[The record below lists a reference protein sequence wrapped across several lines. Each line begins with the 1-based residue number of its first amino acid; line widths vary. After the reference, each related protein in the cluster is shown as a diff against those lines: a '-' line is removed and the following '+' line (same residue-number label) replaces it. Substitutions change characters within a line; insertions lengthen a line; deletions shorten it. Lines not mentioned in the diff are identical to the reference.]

1 MLHHTT
7 SQLEPVSY
15 SKVLYYTFKSM
26 SSVDGYT
33 ARYERVRK
41 SKTAKA
47 KSHRIPKEDEDGGL
61 DPESAHLGESIYLR
75 VR

>member
-7 SQLEPVSY
+7 SQLELVSY
-15 SKVLYYTFKSM
+15 SKVLYYTLKSM
-26 SSVDGYT
+26 PSVDGHT
-33 ARYERVRK
+33 ARCERVRK

-47 KSHRIPKEDEDGGL
+47 KSHRIPKEDEDDGS
-61 DPESAHLGESIYLR
+61 DPESAHFGESIYLR